1 MGGLLA
7 VAIMKF
13 RNMDEWDI
21 SRCAVLALL
30 LEVSAYPKPGNVS
43 RRHDF
48 AGTKYEH
55 FLASAVALSPVFY
68 EAARFGMR
76 DETSGKIGLLVKRGV
91 EESMRWQSGGNT
103 HFGSILLLVPLAMAA
118 GFVERVQGI
127 ADAEEEAVKKKRAGE
142 IQRKATEIVRR
153 STVEDAVLLY
163 EAFPKAKVRVP
174 PVEYLDV
181 RDPTSLKEI
190 RKRGLTLHDILSI
203 SAAYDKISAEIVE
216 GFPRTFRYADMLLQ
230 MRSQHTVCEAIS
242 YAYLHLLAA
251 EEDTFVRMK
260 CGEEASK
267 YVRERAYSI
276 LKRRAWRELEAFD
289 DELVERGINPGST
302 ADVIAAA
309 IFVALLCGFEV

>member
-1 MGGLLA
+1 
-7 VAIMKF
+7 
-13 RNMDEWDI
+13 MDEWDI

-68 EAARFGMR
+68 EAARFGMLR
-76 DETSGKIGLLVKRGV
+76 EHEKGGKIGLLVKRGV

-118 GFVERVQGI
+118 GSVFFERGGGVAKCAVRENEALMKRI
-127 ADAEEEAVKKKRAGE
+127 AVE

-163 EAFPKAKVRVP
+163 EAFPKAKVRVS
-174 PVEYLDV
+174 PVRYLDV
-181 RDPTSLKEI
+181 QDPASLKEI
-190 RKRGLTLHDILSI
+190 TRRGLTLFDVLSI
-203 SAAYDKISAEIVE
+203 SAAYEKISAEIVE
-216 GFPRTFRYADMLLQ
+216 GFPRTFRYAEMLLQ
-230 MRSQHTVCEAIS
+230 MRSQQYSVCDAIS
-242 YAYLHLLAA
+242 HAYLHLLAA

-267 YVRERAYSI
+267 YVRERANSI

-289 DELVERGINPGST
+289 DELIEKGINPGST
-302 ADVIAAA
+302 ADIIAAA
-309 IFVALLCGFEV
+309 IFIALLCGFEV